1 MGFRD
6 EKYGNAKYSA
16 SPVSPNGPMSAVSR
30 TSYASLAEFEKK
42 DLKYKKRIRILRFIS
57 RFLSLILNAGMIGIL
72 SYALAKYYL
81 TKNKIIQGNVHPW
94 ITPATL
100 WPSFMLLG
108 ISAVTFL
115 MNLITLCSYICG
127 INPANKTYSCTSYVV
142 YAMTGLHV
150 VVWGFAIGAF
160 RMGRTE
166 SSLWGFSC
174 SDRADA
180 LQPLVQS
187 YLNYGKLCTMQNGA
201 WGVSILEGVTYFL
214 TFVVTIMTFRRASTK
229 KKMAK
234 VRESLAMESGYN
246 QQGFTQESGTVYN
259 ATAGKRYMPVS
270 VESPHV

>member
-1 MGFRD
+1 M
-6 EKYGNAKYSA
+6 
-16 SPVSPNGPMSAVSR
+16 
-30 TSYASLAEFEKK
+30 
-42 DLKYKKRIRILRFIS
+42 
-57 RFLSLILNAGMIGIL
+57 ILNAVMIGIL

-81 TKNKIIQGNVHPW
+81 TKNKIIQGNIHPW

-108 ISAVTFL
+108 ISVVTFL
-115 MNLITLCSYICG
+115 MNLITLCSYVCG
-127 INPANKTYSCTSYVV
+127 ISTANRTYSFTSYVV

-187 YLNYGKLCTMQNGA
+187 YLNYGKLCTMQVN
-201 WGVSILEGVTYFL
+201 SLNPIIFFLEVADE
-214 TFVVTIMTFRRASTK
+214 R
-229 KKMAK
+229 
-234 VRESLAMESGYN
+234 
-246 QQGFTQESGTVYN
+246 
-259 ATAGKRYMPVS
+259 
-270 VESPHV
+270 